1 MMEFRRGLA
10 VIAALALSAGNLLAL
25 EVLLYNGQRYV
36 GEVRLNPDTV
46 FVKVEKTTYK
56 VPRGS
61 VKAIRL
67 LGAEQIE
74 YERRKA
80 QLAQTAEAHF
90 AFARWLESKFQY
102 AEAESGYQS
111 TIQLDPEHK
120 EAHEALGYR
129 RENGKWVLS
138 EEDHWR
144 TRSQWLGE
152 EAADASVEL
161 AKAYRKAG
169 DEKRVE
175 VVLRRAL
182 IAWPQHRGA
191 LEMMRP
197 FTDKYVSKNIYRL
210 PVEGT
215 WAVINDHNQHHRSAA
230 FMQYGLDFM
239 KVDEKLRV
247 TRVEQPKRVEHY
259 YTWDATIHAAADGEV
274 YSVTDGTPDSPLG
287 ESGEFWSAN
296 TVCIRHP
303 HGEYTV
309 YGHLK
314 NGSIVVKKGQMVK
327 TGDVVGRGGNSGSS
341 GWPHMH
347 WAMYDR
353 DGIGLPCTFVNFS
366 EVTPDG
372 EKKIESGRASENH
385 VYRNSVAGQKPTGTP

>member
-1 MMEFRRGLA
+1 MAKFRRGIAIL
-10 VIAALALSAGNLLAL
+10 AALAISAGHLSAL
-25 EVLLYNGQRYV
+25 EVLLYNGQRYA

-46 FVKVEKTTYK
+46 FVKVDKTTYK

-61 VKAIRL
+61 VKAIKL
-67 LGAEQIE
+67 FGAEQLE

-80 QLAQTAEAHF
+80 QLVETAETHF

-102 AEAESGYQS
+102 AEAENYYQS

-120 EAHEALGYR
+120 EAREALGYK
-129 RENGKWVLS
+129 REDGKWVLS

-161 AKAYRKAG
+161 AKVYRKAG

-182 IAWPQHRGA
+182 IAWPGHRGA

-197 FTDKYVSKNIYRL
+197 FTDQYVSKNIYHL

-230 FMQYGLDFM
+230 FMQYGFDFM
-239 KVDEKLRV
+239 KADDHLRV
-247 TRVEQPKRVEHY
+247 TRVDEPRRVEDY

-274 YSVTDGTPDSPLG
+274 YAVTDGTPDSPLG
-287 ESGEFWSAN
+287 TSGEFWSAN
-296 TVCIRHP
+296 TVCIKHP
-303 HGEYTV
+303 YGEYTV

-314 NGSIVVKKGQMVK
+314 NGSIVVQKGQKVK
-327 TGDVVGRGGNSGSS
+327 AGDVIARGGNSGSS

-353 DGIGLPCTFVNFS
+353 DGIGLPVIFVNFS
-366 EVTPDG
+366 EVTPEG
-372 EKKIESGRASENH
+372 ERKVESGRISENH
-385 VYRNSVAGQKPTGTP
+385 VYRNAVTQTK